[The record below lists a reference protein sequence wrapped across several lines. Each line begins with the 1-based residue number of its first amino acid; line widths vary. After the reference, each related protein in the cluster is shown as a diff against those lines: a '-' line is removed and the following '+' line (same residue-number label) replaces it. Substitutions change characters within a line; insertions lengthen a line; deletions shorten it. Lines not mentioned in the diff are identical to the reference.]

1 MQAKQVREKK
11 FNSKMRG
18 YDKKE
23 VDAYLKELSMVM
35 DNLETNNQ
43 YLQQELYDVNNQL
56 DEYREREASVN
67 RSIVVAQQAADR
79 VRADSLNEADLIIQ
93 KAESEA
99 QKLLQ
104 TAADKA
110 NTIVKEKSQL
120 REMSRYYIFQMQGL
134 INNAKEVLDDPQW
147 QELFADQEEE
157 KVETPVLDEVLA
169 GENFQVRNQE
179 ADQLYQEALDEAKH
193 KQAQKEFFD
202 QASGDQP
209 AQMPEEAQKLFDEEA
224 EKLDS
229 DN

>member
-1 MQAKQVREKK
+1 
-11 FNSKMRG
+11 
-18 YDKKE
+18 
-23 VDAYLKELSMVM
+23 
-35 DNLETNNQ
+35 
-43 YLQQELYDVNNQL
+43 
-56 DEYREREASVN
+56 
-67 RSIVVAQQAADR
+67 
-79 VRADSLNEADLIIQ
+79 
-93 KAESEA
+93 
-99 QKLLQ
+99 
-104 TAADKA
+104 
-110 NTIVKEKSQL
+110 
-120 REMSRYYIFQMQGL
+120 MQGL

-147 QELFADQEEE
+147 QELFSDQEEE